1 MKTEVVLLAVTTAGG
16 PTHGGAKMTGDRS
29 PPQLCFSLSW
39 QDSSSTAA
47 ALTFRSLC
55 IGALQAAPV
64 DASNEA
70 AMAWR
75 RTSEQARR
83 VAICTDRR
91 GGSAALSRPQ
101 ASPPDNRWGCEMRE
115 WSAFAHVGGF
125 AADEEVVA
133 RRREEID
140 HLGVFG
146 EPPFV
151 LRTSRNDH
159 DVA

>member
-1 MKTEVVLLAVTTAGG
+1 MAFARE
-16 PTHGGAKMTGDRS
+16 H
-29 PPQLCFSLSW
+29 
-39 QDSSSTAA
+39 
-47 ALTFRSLC
+47 FRSTSAGHVCQTLF
-55 IGALQAAPV
+55 IAGPVAARLN
-64 DASNEA
+64 ASNEA

-75 RTSEQARR
+75 RTSAQARR

-91 GGSAALSRPQ
+91 GGSAAPSRPQ
-101 ASPPDNRWGCEMRE
+101 ASPPDNHWGCEMRE

-151 LRTSRNDH
+151 LGTSRNDH